1 MEICVQYNDWADCDA
16 CCGPCSSCTNMI
28 PISTTPPHDEANCN
42 SRAAGICNGSI
53 SNPGG
58 LVPFHQQ
65 DNSIEFQGYQTGG
78 CSHDGDCSKGQEC
91 KNGEC
96 VGDPG
101 MSIDVK
107 RMQQL
112 ANIIKKNKR

>member
-28 PISTTPPHDEANCN
+28 PISTTPPHDEDNCN

-58 LVPFHQQ
+58 LIPFHQQ
-65 DNSIEFQGYQTGG
+65 DNLTRSTNQTGG
-78 CSHDGDCSKGQEC
+78 G
-91 KNGEC
+91 GER
-96 VGDPG
+96 P
-101 MSIDVK
+101 INVK
-107 RMQQL
+107 RMQEL
-112 ANIIKKNKR
+112 ANIIKRNKR

>member
-16 CCGPCSSCTNMI
+16 CCEGPCSSCTDMI
-28 PISTTPPHDEANCN
+28 PISTTPPHDEANCE

-65 DNSIEFQGYQTGG
+65 DNSTRSTNQTGG